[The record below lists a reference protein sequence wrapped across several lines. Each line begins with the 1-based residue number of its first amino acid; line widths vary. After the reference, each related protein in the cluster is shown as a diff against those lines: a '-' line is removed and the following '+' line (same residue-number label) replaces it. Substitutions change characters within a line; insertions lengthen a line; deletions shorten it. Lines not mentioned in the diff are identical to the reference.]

1 MKTMR
6 IFHNVPSG
14 HPFGKSALFL
24 SILFF
29 LVTNIFPQQS
39 QKAEARL
46 DELKVRLKLT
56 DEQTQQVKTILDT
69 NIVDMQKF
77 MQENHSREEK
87 REKIV
92 EHTKKVDSQIEQI
105 LTEEQKKEYA
115 KMKEERR
122 EKMRDNYHQRRKDVD

>member
-1 MKTMR
+1 MKTK
-6 IFHNVPSG
+6 I
-14 HPFGKSALFL
+14 ALIITIVL
-24 SILFF
+24 F

-39 QKAEARL
+39 SRADARL
-46 DELKVRLKLT
+46 NELKERLKLT
-56 DEQTQQVKTILDT
+56 DEQTQQVKIILDT
-69 NIVDMQKF
+69 NIVEMQNF
-77 MQENHSREEK
+77 MQENHSREER

-105 LTEEQKKEYA
+105 LTEDQKKEYA

>member
-1 MKTMR
+1 MKTR
-6 IFHNVPSG
+6 T
-14 HPFGKSALFL
+14 ALVI

-29 LVTNIFPQQS
+29 LVSNIFPQQF
-39 QKAEARL
+39 QGAEVRL
-46 DELKVRLKLT
+46 NELKERLKLT
-56 DEQTQQVKTILDT
+56 EEQSQQIKSILDT
-69 NIVDMQKF
+69 NIVDMQNF
-77 MQENHSREEK
+77 MQENHSREERRK
-87 REKIV
+87 KIL

>member
-14 HPFGKSALFL
+14 HPFRKVALIV

-29 LVTNIFPQQS
+29 FVCNIFPQQS